1 MSRST
6 FRTALWLACLL
17 ALLQS
22 LLPMRSQARVADF
35 SSAIMEEI
43 CSIGGVTI
51 RSASNDDS
59 EGQRRTASTCDLCP
73 LCATAIP
80 VPPSLPLHFLAAVP
94 VRTCAI
100 LPESTLAVAS
110 LVLVDPTTTGP
121 PRQI

>member
-6 FRTALWLACLL
+6 FRAALWLACLI
-17 ALLQS
+17 ALMQA
-22 LLPMRSQARVADF
+22 LLPMRSQARVTDV
-35 SSAIMEEI
+35 SAAMLQEI

-59 EGQRRTASTCDLCP
+59 EGQPRTASTCDLCP
-73 LCATAIP
+73 LCATTIP
-80 VPPSLPLHFLAAVP
+80 VPSSLPVQVLAAVP
-94 VRTCAI
+94 VRARAI

-110 LVLVDPTTTGP
+110 LAIVDPTTTGP